1 MNIAMELVIVE
12 CMRAENTD
20 FEITDDRV
28 TNQVLNIGANTS
40 RYFH

>member
-1 MNIAMELVIVE
+1 MNIGIELLMAE

-20 FEITDDRV
+20 FEITDGRV